1 MNILNTTPISN
12 IFFDNLI
19 PTLTGAEL
27 KILLIVLRQTDGWH
41 KERDKMTYTQIQE
54 KTGLS
59 RRVIADTIQN
69 LINKKLI
76 VVTDY
81 QKNTLENTVDRKGKI
96 LIFYS
101 SPLARCAENS
111 TNLCRKQQLPV
122 QKSAYN
128 KINYT
133 KKTAQK
139 DFENLGMQKV
149 DNFCKVRTYNAF
161 TKTTT

>member
-1 MNILNTTPISN
+1 MNHNYTPISN
-12 IFFDNLI
+12 ILFDNFI

-27 KILLIVLRQTDGWH
+27 KTLLIILRQTDGWQ
-41 KERDKMTYTQIQE
+41 KERDKMTHAKLME

-59 RRVIADTIQN
+59 RRVIADTIQS

-81 QKNTLENTVDRKGKI
+81 QKNVLENTVDRKGKI

-101 SPLARCAENS
+101 SPLGRCAENS
-111 TNLCRKQQLPV
+111 TNLCKKAPNPV

-128 KINYT
+128 KRNYT

-139 DFENLGMQKV
+139 DFQNLGMQKAA
-149 DNFCKVRTYNAF
+149 NFCKVRTYY
-161 TKTTT
+161 TTSKNSS